1 MYMAKQIILDL
12 ESGDLC
18 ADELEL
24 IKKDTFNLNRKIF
37 YLDSTISL
45 MSEKEESYLSQ
56 INNYQEIDS
65 LKTKKIDTLESKL
78 NTTKVNRNIL
88 GGASLGLFIITLIL
102 IL

>member
-1 MYMAKQIILDL
+1 MYMAKQIVLDL

-37 YLDSTISL
+37 YLDSTILL
-45 MSEKEESYLSQ
+45 MGEKEESYLSQ

-78 NTTKVNRNIL
+78 HTTKVTRNIL